1 MRLTDGQRRS
11 EEARVRDLLALQR
24 KVLVAREATSVLA
37 SVRPLTEAAD
47 KLSEA
52 IRLIQER
59 LEHDA

>member
-1 MRLTDGQRRS
+1 MRLNEGQRRS
-11 EEARVRDLLALQR
+11 EEKRIDDLLALQR
-24 KVLVAREATSVLA
+24 KVLVAREASSVLS

>member
-1 MRLTDGQRRS
+1 VRLNEGQRRS
-11 EEARVRDLLALQR
+11 EEKRIDDLLALQR
-24 KVLVAREATSVLA
+24 KVLVAREASSVLS

>member
-1 MRLTDGQRRS
+1 M
-11 EEARVRDLLALQR
+11 ALQR